1 MLETLIDTLL
11 PCVVTI
17 SLGFV
22 AGWHKDFSAEQSLVL
37 NRMVML
43 YALPLAIFAGLM
55 GMPREMLFANLPLFF
70 WLFLALIGGYFAVF
84 FISRCLFHRSR
95 GAAALQA
102 LAIASPA
109 VSFIG
114 VSVLETL
121 YGNSSTLTIAICG
134 LLMNMIQTP
143 FALIMLASDMPL
155 KEDQPP
161 QRGMSQWRPL
171 VLHALK
177 EPVVWLPLAGFI
189 LVLSGFHFAAPM
201 RDSLAML
208 GNVTGGVA
216 LFSSGIIL
224 NAQKVTFS
232 LPVAAN
238 VLAKNFIFPALIG
251 LGMFLAGT
259 EATIRSVSLIALA
272 IPTGSTVIILAVHY
286 GVAEREMASSMFL
299 STLLSVIS
307 MAGFIWLAATLSG

>member
-1 MLETLIDTLL
+1 MLETLVDALL

-17 SLGFV
+17 SLGFA
-22 AGWHKDFSAEQSLVL
+22 AGWHKDFTAEQSLIL

-55 GMPREMLFANLPLFF
+55 GMSREALFANLPLFS

-84 FISRCLFHRSR
+84 FIARRLFRRSR

-102 LAIASPA
+102 LAIAGPA

-121 YGNSSTLTIAICG
+121 YGHSSMLTIAICG

-143 FALIMLASDMPL
+143 FALIMLASEVPT
-155 KEDQPP
+155 EESPS
-161 QRGMSQWRPL
+161 SQTGTLQWWPHF
-171 VLHALK
+171 LHALK
-177 EPVVWLPLAGFI
+177 EPIVWLPLAGFL
-189 LVLSGFHFAAPM
+189 LVLSGFHLAKPM
-201 RDSLAML
+201 RDSFAML

-232 LPVAAN
+232 LPVGVN
-238 VLAKNFIFPALIG
+238 VLAKNFVFPVLIG
-251 LGMFLAGT
+251 LGMLIVGT
-259 EATIRSVSLIALA
+259 EAAVRSISLIALA

-299 STLLSVIS
+299 STLLSIFS
-307 MAGFIWLAATLSG
+307 MAGFIWLVSL